1 MKIAIYCS
9 ANNNLDTVF
18 FEKTRELG
26 VFLAKKRHSIVFGG
40 CRLGLMECI
49 AQATKEA
56 GGETIGVV
64 PDIIEENGKISHFVD
79 QEIRCANLNERK
91 QIIMENSDVCIALP
105 GGIGT
110 LDEIF
115 TVAASASIGYHRQR
129 VILYNIKGFWNPLIS
144 LLKDFSQ
151 KGVIRGEWRKQFLIA
166 ENISEIAHFI
176 GQIQHEV
183 SIQK

>member
-1 MKIAIYCS
+1 
-9 ANNNLDTVF
+9 
-18 FEKTRELG
+18 
-26 VFLAKKRHSIVFGG
+26 
-40 CRLGLMECI
+40 
-49 AQATKEA
+49 
-56 GGETIGVV
+56 
-64 PDIIEENGKISHFVD
+64 
-79 QEIRCANLNERK
+79 
-91 QIIMENSDVCIALP
+91 MENSDVCIALP